1 MTTDKTVYSPGEKVN
16 FTMTNTGEEPLTFPN
31 SALGLMIRNLL
42 TNESYPIYSAQVIT
56 TLNPNESS
64 SVIWDQESSNGSPV
78 PLGDY
83 IGSIRSGSASTD
95 VTFSIIRQM
104 PWEDLLGMGS
114 TELTLFDVTDCK
126 ERALFGESL
135 TKWPWA
141 LNVHYERLWQQV
153 LVDPHND
160 SPRVHANES
169 FFYEILTPLRDLE
182 CLITTRYKAWMQQLY
197 KVNSKV

>member
-1 MTTDKTVYSPGEKVN
+1 MSRHNHKRHYSHSSLLVLAIVVSSSLSLIFFLSNDIYAQNESNTHPQESNQVGERGETFQNETSNGDNLAVIMTTDRTIYSPGETVN
-16 FTMTNTGEEPLTFPN
+16 FTMTNTGEDPLTFPN
-31 SALGLMIRNLL
+31 SALGLMIRNLA

-104 PWEDLLGMGS
+104 P
-114 TELTLFDVTDCK
+114 
-126 ERALFGESL
+126 
-135 TKWPWA
+135 
-141 LNVHYERLWQQV
+141 
-153 LVDPHND
+153 
-160 SPRVHANES
+160 
-169 FFYEILTPLRDLE
+169 
-182 CLITTRYKAWMQQLY
+182 
-197 KVNSKV
+197 